1 MTHPRLVCPHC
12 GAEVS
17 CPEQSD
23 DVCVAFHLFDDGSPC
38 PGTDKRAVVREGPT
52 DAERGAA
59 AAALLHAQ
67 RLGFDIEDPK
77 VVATVVEAHKRSAAR
92 LKLQQA
98 EELAAAKEAHATGA
112 AVPAE
117 SVVYY
122 MRVGNRVK
130 IGYSTNLAS
139 RIASVMPE
147 EVLAVE
153 PGGRLLEGVRHR
165 QFAELRV
172 TREWFRHESP
182 LTEHIEK
189 LQANPCVA

>member
-1 MTHPRLVCPHC
+1 MTEPAPTQAELV
-12 GAEVS
+12 E
-17 CPEQSD
+17 
-23 DVCVAFHLFDDGSPC
+23 
-38 PGTDKRAVVREGPT
+38 
-52 DAERGAA
+52 AA
-59 AAALLHAQ
+59 WDFIQAR
-67 RLGFDIEDPK
+67 RLGFDINDPEVRRT
-77 VVATVVEAHKRSAAR
+77 VVAAR
-92 LKLQQA
+92 KQRRPA
-98 EELAAAKEAHATGA
+98 EDRRELELAAEKA
-112 AVPAE
+112 AAAAGKPVQAE

-130 IGYSTNLAS
+130 IGFSTNLDS